1 MHAGSGLSAHRSVE
15 NQTYPDPWKA
25 ENEVTAWPLD
35 ILISANRI
43 STGQIL
49 PLGLSGNRSDHAQM
63 EKNILF

>member
-1 MHAGSGLSAHRSVE
+1 
-15 NQTYPDPWKA
+15 
-25 ENEVTAWPLD
+25 
-35 ILISANRI
+35 LISANRI